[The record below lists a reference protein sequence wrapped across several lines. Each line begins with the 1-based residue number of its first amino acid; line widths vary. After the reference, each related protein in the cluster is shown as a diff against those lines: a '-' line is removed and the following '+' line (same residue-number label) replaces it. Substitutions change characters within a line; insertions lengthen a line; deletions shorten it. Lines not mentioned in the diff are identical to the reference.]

1 MRPWAVQSAMRR
13 AHGPRHGSSTMT
25 AMQKLGRLTR
35 IDAREVWTHEAH
47 DFTPW
52 LHDNIALLAEA
63 LGFDIEATGRE
74 VAVRDFS
81 VDVVGKTTPGG
92 RSVIVEN
99 QLASTDHSHLGQLL
113 TYASGLEAAVIVW
126 LAPRFRDERRQVLD
140 WLNAHTVE
148 GIDFFGV
155 ELELLRID
163 DSAAAPHFKLVA
175 QPNEWAKTTREA
187 ASPSQPNERGL
198 RYQRFFE
205 ALLTGF
211 KAQRPNLT
219 SASRV
224 GPDSWFGFSGGRTG
238 FSFVW
243 AVVGSNRLRVEMY
256 IDTGEQASS
265 KAFFDALKARAAE
278 LAAKLQSELAWERL
292 DNRRASRI
300 ATYRPLPE
308 APPLDANE
316 DLKAWAIATMVR
328 WNDVLRPI
336 VKTLVPQPAAE
347 IEGPSPA

>member
-1 MRPWAVQSAMRR
+1 MEFKA
-13 AHGPRHGSSTMT
+13 
-25 AMQKLGRLTR
+25 LGRLLR

-52 LHDNIALLAEA
+52 LHANIGLLAEA

-74 VAVRDFS
+74 VAVGAFS
-81 VDVVGKTTPGG
+81 VDVVGRTTPGG
-92 RSVIVEN
+92 RPVIVEN
-99 QLASTDHSHLGQLL
+99 QLAPTDHSHLGQLL
-113 TYASGLEAAVIVW
+113 TYASGLDAAVIVW
-126 LAPRFRDERRQVLD
+126 LAPRFRDEHRQVLD

-163 DSAAAPHFKLVA
+163 TSLPAPHFKLVA

-187 ASPSQPNERGL
+187 AAAAPSERGI

-205 ALLTGF
+205 ALLAGF
-211 KAQRPNLT
+211 KAQRPHLT

-224 GPDSWFGFSGGRTG
+224 GPDSWFGFAAGRTG

-243 AVVGSNRLRVEMY
+243 AITSGNRARVELY
-256 IDTGEQASS
+256 IDTGDQSTS
-265 KAFFDALKARAAE
+265 KGLFDALKERE
-278 LAAKLQSELAWERL
+278 SEFAAKLGGELVWERL
-292 DNRRASRI
+292 DSRRASRL
-300 ATYRPLPE
+300 ATYHPVPSD
-308 APPLDANE
+308 PPLDENAA
-316 DLKAWAIATMVR
+316 LQGWAISTMIR

-336 VKTLVPQPAAE
+336 IRQLALPPVDDAP
-347 IEGPSPA
+347 